1 MTEQNSEH
9 SKPQKS
15 EAERIA
21 DLELRMSML
30 ENAFSQNSKLP
41 DTEKVRKIES
51 FLSAKLGYLPDAA
64 KAPDPLKS

>member
-41 DTEKVRKIES
+41 DTEKVRKIEQ
-51 FLSAKLGYLPDAA
+51 FLINKLGMPAE
-64 KAPDPLKS
+64 APSSQDPLKS

>member
-1 MTEQNSEH
+1 MTDQSPEY

-21 DLELRMSML
+21 DLELRVSML
-30 ENAFSQNSKLP
+30 ENAFSQSSKLP

-51 FLSAKLGYLPDAA
+51 FLSAKLGYLPEVA